1 MESTLHNT
9 DYLEAAVISLCLF
22 GGELRYLQ
30 DSLGD
35 REAVNAVDR
44 HPTLLDRQALFA

>member
-1 MESTLHNT
+1 MKSTLHNT
-9 DYLEAAVISLCLF
+9 DYLEAAVTSLCLF

-30 DSLGD
+30 NSLGD

-44 HPTLLDRQALFA
+44 PPALFDR